1 MGILYPEFFIDMK
14 KLSRRTKICSVIF
27 IFLIITAL
35 LVSRPIYRKLENTV
49 NKFTKQIIE
58 NVYENTGIILSYES
72 FSPSILASFRIN
84 NIIAKDENGKEIATV
99 NKVMIDYRLF
109 SLLRG
114 DFSSFIRGVKIDGVT
129 VDVNRTIAI
138 VQKNIERYSGE
149 EQKSD
154 SDFDINTVLSF
165 IPSNISVTNIT
176 VLYDDEYV
184 NVKYN
189 IKDVKLTNSRRK
201 KNIEFNIKSRAEA
214 YLKQL
219 EMTFTGSA
227 NFSGTLYDDLDNSS
241 ILVSLSDFTNG
252 DYKAA
257 KINLVATYNNS
268 VIEAHTIQNVFPLSV
283 KAEYNLTTGD
293 AYADV
298 LAEGFEPLDLV
309 TTKNEEIIQYVDNLK
324 FYLDAHAELRGFDN
338 KLDYYSSGNILV
350 PETLVPGGLLAS
362 YSLYGN
368 NDFVR
373 LSRFDVSGDL
383 GKVNGR
389 LSYTYGTLQIEGLI
403 GVEELRLSNGKK
415 VTTELYIDPIT
426 DGFTFFSPQ
435 VQIGNKALTAMQSHV
450 HLLSDSID
458 FDFEISDYSK
468 VSNEAEGSIGVIKIG
483 GSYLTDS
490 NYAQAN
496 VSLNSISLGSVMEF
510 VGELVPKE
518 DAEQIQ
524 GFAEFADPYIF
535 TGDVYVSSDFKS
547 LSYNI
552 PYVLVANTKEGN
564 QYLFASASGNEQSF
578 LLNRFD
584 LILGSFA
591 VNLTGTLDVLPES
604 NDLFFV
610 LDAVA
615 SSIPYHFTGSV
626 IDNVINVSGDYGLD
640 SQVRIGKKSID
651 GHFNVS
657 NLPFAIADLSL
668 IFSTNTSFEYDFET
682 GPEIVVKSL
691 DIEKTDA
698 TSTVNPK
705 LSLSGSG
712 TKYGAQ
718 LTSISYADK
727 YSSLTGG
734 GDITINI
741 NDGIFTSAGLSISM
755 KNMFSEEKILIDLS
769 ASNPDLKPLNGDT
782 FMNSVYI
789 NSQVQISHF
798 GLSRFTSVKN
808 DNNELSASINFTGTL
823 EHPSVFLTVSK
834 LSMLLNKDL
843 INISGNAILEDRLV
857 SVSDFDFRHTDFEV
871 TGLTGSMDLDN
882 FDGTFSA
889 LFATLN
895 GEMDVEIPLKL
906 KVFDAYY
913 TEPKTFIPDLFSV
926 SLSSDKISGSLMKKE
941 VAFDITLTYN
951 QDFISIFSSD
961 NLGLVG
967 TYIPQ
972 TGEVIGSLD
981 SPDLVYFDFSGL
993 AKTSAVDINFSNI
1006 NINLKNFMSYMNVEE
1021 YFAVERANI
1030 NGEFQMKGTFDT
1042 PEFYGSVYINAPRFY
1057 LPTIFKNVI
1066 YTDRMQV
1073 DAFENEFTLEKKIY
1087 SLKNEQKFVLD
1098 GKITLDKWIVDT
1110 LLFSMETIRGVST
1123 PLAFKSPYVNVKGDV
1138 NCNIDVGYESDT
1150 FNVKG
1155 KVSVENVDVVL
1166 NMNDITEASSKVSDD
1181 DEEIYFTSDLDVT
1194 LGTHVNLSF
1203 DPILR
1208 CIFVPNTH
1216 VNVKIDTA
1224 SDFYE
1229 IGGELKLKSG
1239 DVNYLSRNFYIKE
1252 GSIKFNQ
1259 EDITNPLIKI
1269 RAETREKDSNGQN
1282 IKIILSVDNQYL
1294 KDLSPKFSAEPAK
1307 SENEIL
1313 NILGQ
1318 VAIADSESF
1327 REIIATAGEYYIQ
1340 STLIRDME
1348 NKLRDLMNFDIFS
1361 LRTNVI
1367 QNAIKMSV
1375 SDQIDMS
1382 KITIGNF
1389 LDNTTVYIGKY
1400 LGSSLYV
1407 DAMLHLSLEGGNDI
1421 SFSNGLLFKPEF
1433 GLELELPIVNIRWNM
1448 APDINAIM
1456 RQQYVPSTSVSLSWK
1471 LTF

>member
-1 MGILYPEFFIDMK
+1 MR
-14 KLSRRTKICSVIF
+14 KLSPRTKICSAIF
-27 IFLIITAL
+27 IFLTITAL
-35 LVSRPIYRKLENTV
+35 IVSRPIYKKLENAVYKYT
-49 NKFTKQIIE
+49 NELIQM
-58 NVYENTGIILSYES
+58 VYENTGIVLSYES
-72 FSPSILASFRIN
+72 FSPSILASFKIN
-84 NIIAKDENGKEIATV
+84 DITARDENGAEIATI
-99 NKVMIDYRLF
+99 NKVMIDYRLL
-109 SLLRG
+109 SLLTG
-114 DFSSFIRGVKIDGVT
+114 DISSFIRGVKVDGVT
-129 VDVNRTIAI
+129 VDINKIIDI
-138 VQKNIERYSGE
+138 VQKNVDKFSN
-149 EQKSD
+149 EQKSSD
-154 SDFDINTVLSF
+154 SDFDINKVLSF
-165 IPSNISVTNIT
+165 IPSNISVSNISII
-176 VLYDDEYV
+176 YDDENI

-189 IKDVKLTNSRRK
+189 VKDIKFTNSRRK
-201 KNIEFNIKSRAEA
+201 KNIEFAIKSRAEA
-214 YLKQL
+214 YLKKL

-227 NFSGTLYDDLDNSS
+227 NFSGTIYDDLDNSS
-241 ILVSLSDFTNG
+241 ILVNLSDFTNG

-268 VIEAHTIQNVFPLSV
+268 VFEVHTVQNVFPLSV
-283 KAEYNLTTGD
+283 KAEYNIKTQD
-293 AYADV
+293 AFIDILAD
-298 LAEGFEPLDLV
+298 GFEPLDLV
-309 TTKNEEIIQYVDNLK
+309 SVKDEEIIKYVQDIK
-324 FYLDAHAELRGFDN
+324 FFIDGHGEYRGFDG
-338 KLDYYSSGNILV
+338 KIDYFSSGNILV
-350 PETLVPGGLLAS
+350 PETLVPGGLVTS

-368 NDFVR
+368 NEFVR
-373 LSRFDVSGDL
+373 LSRFNVNGDL
-383 GKVNGR
+383 GKVNGN
-389 LSYTYGTLQIEGLI
+389 LSYKYGTLQIEGLI
-403 GVEELRLSNGKK
+403 GIEQLNLPNGKT
-415 VTTELYIDPIT
+415 VVSEIYIDPIK

-435 VQIGNKALTAMQSHV
+435 IQIGKKALTAMQAHV

-458 FDFEISDYSK
+458 FDFEVSDYSRATQE
-468 VSNEAEGSIGVIKIG
+468 SEGTIGNIKIG

-496 VSLNSISLGSVMEF
+496 VSLNSISLGSVMEY
-510 VGELVPKE
+510 VHELVPPQN
-518 DAEQIQ
+518 AEQVE
-524 GFAEFADPYIF
+524 GFVDAAEPYIF
-535 TGDVYVSSDFKS
+535 TGDVYVSSDFTS

-552 PYVLVANTKEGN
+552 PYILVANTKQGN

-578 LLNRFD
+578 VLNRFD

-591 VNLTGTLDVLPES
+591 ANLTGSVDILPDTNDV
-604 NDLFFV
+604 FFV

-640 SQVRIGKKSID
+640 AQVRMGKKGVD
-651 GHFNVS
+651 GHFNVR
-657 NLPFAIADLSL
+657 NLPFVVADLSL
-668 IFSTNTSFEYDFET
+668 IFSANTNFSYDSDT
-682 GPEIVVKSL
+682 GPELIVNTL
-691 DIEKTDA
+691 EIEKTDA

-705 LSLSGSG
+705 ITLSGSG

-718 LTSISYADK
+718 ISSISYADK
-727 YSSLTGG
+727 YSTLEGG
-734 GDITINI
+734 GDLTINI
-741 NDGIFTSAGLSISM
+741 NDGIFNSAGLSLSL
-755 KNMFSEEKILIDLS
+755 KNMFSDEKIILDLS
-769 ASNPDLKPLNGDT
+769 ASNPDSKPLTGDAFT
-782 FMNSVYI
+782 KNIYI
-789 NSQVQISHF
+789 NSQMQINHF
-798 GLSRFTSVKN
+798 GLSRFMEVKN
-808 DNNELSASINFTGTL
+808 DNNELTASINFTGTI
-823 EHPSVFLTVSK
+823 EHPSVFLTINK

-843 INISGNAILEDRLV
+843 FNISGNAILEDRLV
-857 SVSDFDFRHTDFEV
+857 SVSDFNFRHPSFEV
-871 TGLTGSMDLDN
+871 TGLNGSMDLDN
-882 FDGTFSA
+882 FEGAFSA
-889 LFATLN
+889 IFATLN
-895 GEMDVEIPLKL
+895 GEKDIEIPLKL

-913 TEPKTFIPDLFSV
+913 PEPKTFLPDLFSV
-926 SLSSDKISGSLMKKE
+926 SLSSDRISGTLMKKD
-941 VAFDITLTYN
+941 VKFDITLTYN
-951 QDFISIFSSD
+951 QDFISVFSSD
-961 NLGLVG
+961 NIGLVG

-972 TGEVIGSLD
+972 SGEVIGSLD
-981 SPDLVYFDFSGL
+981 SPDLVYFDFSGI
-993 AKTSAVDINFSNI
+993 AKTSAVDINFMNI
-1006 NINLKNFMSYMNVEE
+1006 NINLKNLMTYLNIEDMFSVEK
-1021 YFAVERANI
+1021 ANI
-1030 NGEFQMKGTFDT
+1030 NGDFEMKGTFDT

-1066 YTDRMQV
+1066 FTDMIQV
-1073 DAFENEFTLEKKIY
+1073 DANENEFTLVKKIY
-1087 SLKNEQKFVLD
+1087 SIKNEQKFVMD
-1098 GKITLDKWIVDT
+1098 GKVSLDKWNVDT
-1110 LLFSMETIRGVST
+1110 VLFNMETIRGRST
-1123 PLAFKSPYVNVKGDV
+1123 PIAFKSPFVNVSGDV

-1150 FNVKG
+1150 WNVKG

-1166 NMNDITEASSKVSDD
+1166 NINDITEASSKAKESD
-1181 DEEIYFTSDLDVT
+1181 DEEIYVTTDLDVV
-1194 LGTHVNLSF
+1194 LGTHVNLNF
-1203 DPILR
+1203 NPLLR
-1208 CIFVPNTH
+1208 CIFVPDTH
-1216 VNVKIDTA
+1216 IKVKVDTA
-1224 SDFYE
+1224 NEYYD
-1229 IGGELKLKSG
+1229 IGGQLKLKSG

-1259 EDITNPLIKI
+1259 DDITNPLITL

-1407 DAMLHLSLEGGNDI
+1407 DAMLHLSLEGGNDF

-1433 GLELELPIVNIRWNM
+1433 GLELELPIANIRWNM